1 MIEVQKQYKLT
12 LTEDQARQLYNL
24 IHQDKFSYGN
34 QYDDLGE
41 LYAELKK
48 LFDTGIR

>member
-1 MIEVQKQYKLT
+1 MIQIEKVYTIKLT
-12 LTEDQARQLYNL
+12 ENQARQLYNL
-24 IHQDKFSYGN
+24 IHQDKFTYGC

-41 LYAELKK
+41 LYTELKK

>member
-1 MIEVQKQYKLT
+1 MIEIEKQYKLT

-24 IHQDKFSYGN
+24 IHQDKFSFGN

-41 LYAELKK
+41 LYTELKK